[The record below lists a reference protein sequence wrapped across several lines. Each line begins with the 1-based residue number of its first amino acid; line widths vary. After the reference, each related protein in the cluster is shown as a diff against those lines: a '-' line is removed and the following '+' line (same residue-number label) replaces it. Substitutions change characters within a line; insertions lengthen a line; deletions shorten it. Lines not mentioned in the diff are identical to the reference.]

1 MRAHLT
7 KTLPLACAF
16 LLPMVP
22 PAHAGDLRRV
32 ERSQLLRVLPPF
44 ESQTAGAELEN
55 VAPEPRLAPLPYAG
69 PVAVQMRSKPPS
81 EVRGALAA
89 LSVACA
95 GWSRPMPQPEDRGA
109 PFAPTPEDQACD
121 VVTQPGRVFGT
132 AMWFGAALG
141 TVVTILGLVGFCV
154 LRMVLVQLWAWRP
167 QPRSMPQ
174 QWS

>member
-22 PAHAGDLRRV
+22 SAHAGDLQRI
-32 ERSQLLRVLPPF
+32 ERSRLVRVLPPF
-44 ESQTAGAELEN
+44 ESQTIGTGPES
-55 VAPEPRLAPLPYAG
+55 VAPEPRPILLPYAG

-81 EVRGALAA
+81 EVRGALAT
-89 LSVACA
+89 LSAACA
-95 GWSRPMPQPEDRGA
+95 GWSRPMPQMEDRGA